1 MPVGQILG
9 HLQSKDILNLART
22 SKDFRALLL
31 NRQNAFIWKAARKGL
46 PGELPDPHPYMSEP
60 ALAQLMFSG
69 HCQVSAFFTSPCCA
83 PADRAAMSELR
94 QGPGAQDSLA
104 LAQEVLLQM
113 STSHVSVLH
122 VSPPAQ
128 Y

>member
-1 MPVGQILG
+1 
-9 HLQSKDILNLART
+9 
-22 SKDFRALLL
+22 
-31 NRQNAFIWKAARKGL
+31 
-46 PGELPDPHPYMSEP
+46 
-60 ALAQLMFSG
+60 
-69 HCQVSAFFTSPCCA
+69 
-83 PADRAAMSELR
+83 MSELR